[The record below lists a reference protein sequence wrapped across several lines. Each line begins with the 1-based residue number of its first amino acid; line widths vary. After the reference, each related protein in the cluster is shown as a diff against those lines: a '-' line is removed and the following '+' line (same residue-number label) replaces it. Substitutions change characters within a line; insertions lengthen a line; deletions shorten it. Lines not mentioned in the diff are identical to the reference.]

1 MHQELITQV
10 SLVASVCNWD
20 QNRTNWNCRGLA
32 VSCEI
37 LLDDDFAAHS
47 AAADFFE
54 SSHILPC
61 LFSMVYNI
69 LASLSD
75 LPNSLNL

>member
-32 VSCEI
+32 VPCEI

-47 AAADFFE
+47 AAADFSKVHTF
-54 SSHILPC
+54 C
-61 LFSMVYNI
+61 LAFFQWCI
-69 LASLSD
+69 TF
-75 LPNSLNL
+75 